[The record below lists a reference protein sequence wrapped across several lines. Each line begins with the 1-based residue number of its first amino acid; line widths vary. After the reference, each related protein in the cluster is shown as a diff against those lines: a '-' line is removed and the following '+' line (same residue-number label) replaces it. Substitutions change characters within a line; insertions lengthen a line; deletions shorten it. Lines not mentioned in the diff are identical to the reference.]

1 MFHRYLLYYV
11 PTLFLSCRDKMTE
24 GKNLRGR
31 RKACLGSWSQ
41 RVFNPSWGGGQGRR
55 MLEEELSAQQPELV
69 GEAVHITVDQTRPK
83 STAGTRVSH
92 FLW

>member
-1 MFHRYLLYYV
+1 M
-11 PTLFLSCRDKMTE
+11 PE

-31 RKACLGSWSQ
+31 RKAYLGSWSQ
-41 RVFNPSWGGGQGRR
+41 RVSVHPGGQGRW

-69 GEAVHITVDQTRPK
+69 GEAVHITVDQTDEHNRNQ
-83 STAGTRVSH
+83 SGTASRVSH

>member
-1 MFHRYLLYYV
+1 MFGLMV
-11 PTLFLSCRDKMTE
+11 SE
-24 GKNLRGR
+24 GFQSILR
-31 RKACLGSWSQ
+31 
-41 RVFNPSWGGGQGRR
+41 GGGQGRR